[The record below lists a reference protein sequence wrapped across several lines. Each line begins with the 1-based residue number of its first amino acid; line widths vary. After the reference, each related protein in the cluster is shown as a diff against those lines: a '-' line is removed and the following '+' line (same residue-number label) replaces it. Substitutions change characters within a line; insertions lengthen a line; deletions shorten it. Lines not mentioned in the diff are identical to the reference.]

1 MLRSAIRLKQK
12 LRIQFPFLVFNLG
25 VDVRKELMVKVNS
38 FSCSSVPELFT
49 LFFRRMETNSFH
61 SARNLW
67 QSSRTKLVN
76 FLRQLTN
83 LLICNFSIF
92 KFFGS
97 FEFSMASMCILL
109 VKNCI
114 GNSYRFITFSKI
126 VQFFTC
132 SSFTFSCENVHAQPR
147 QWKFYFI

>member
-25 VDVRKELMVKVNS
+25 VDVRKELMVKDNS

-83 LLICNFSIF
+83 LFICNFSIF
-92 KFFGS
+92 KFVGS

-114 GNSYRFITFSKI
+114 GYSYRFITFSKI
-126 VQFFTC
+126 IQFFTC
-132 SSFTFSCENVHAQPR
+132 LSFTFSCENVHAQP
-147 QWKFYFI
+147 

>member
-25 VDVRKELMVKVNS
+25 VDVRKELMVKDNS

-83 LLICNFSIF
+83 LFICNFSIF
-92 KFFGS
+92 KFVGS
-97 FEFSMASMCILL
+97 FSMASMCILL

-114 GNSYRFITFSKI
+114 GYSYRFITFSKI
-126 VQFFTC
+126 IQFFTC
-132 SSFTFSCENVHAQPR
+132 SSFTFSCENVHAQP
-147 QWKFYFI
+147 